1 MMGFKVLAGCAA
13 MLAFLVPLASEAHG
27 PSRQKV
33 VESVEINVPAS
44 KVWARIGN
52 FQDLSWLPVVAKTQG
67 EDGNTPDKAKR
78 HITLKNGGTVDEE
91 LYKYSAEQMMYAYRI
106 DKVDVKVLPVND
118 YSSQIY
124 VTSEG
129 DNKTKV
135 EWHGAFYR
143 GYMNNDPPPE
153 LSDEASAKAVSGL
166 YRTGLDALKAEL
178 ESAK

>member
-13 MLAFLVPLASEAHG
+13 ALAFLAPLGVEAHG

-33 VESVEINVPAS
+33 VESVEINAPAA

-52 FQDLSWLPVVAKTQG
+52 FQDLSWLPVVAKTEG
-67 EDGNTPDKAKR
+67 EGGNTPDTAKR
-78 HITLKNGGTVDEE
+78 HITLKDGGTVDEE
-91 LYKYSAEQMMYAYRI
+91 LYKYSTDPMMYAYRI

-153 LSDEASAKAVSGL
+153 LSDEASAKAVTGL
-166 YRTGLDALKAEL
+166 YRLGLDALKKEL
-178 ESAK
+178 EASK

>member
-1 MMGFKVLAGCAA
+1 MMGLKALAGGVAA
-13 MLAFLVPLASEAHG
+13 LVLMLPIVADAHG

-33 VESVEINVPAS
+33 VESVEINAPAA

-52 FQDLSWLPVVAKTQG
+52 FQDIGWLPPVAKTEGQG
-67 EDGNTPDKAKR
+67 GNEPDKATR
-78 HITLKNGGTVDEE
+78 HIILKDGGTVDEE
-91 LYKYSAEQMMYAYRI
+91 LYKYSTDPMMYAYRI
-106 DKVDVKVLPVND
+106 SKVDVKVLPVND

-129 DNKTKV
+129 DGKTKV

-166 YRTGLDALKAEL
+166 YRAGLDALKKEL
-178 ESAK
+178 EAGQ